1 LEGEER
7 RSVGQRIAINRDGV
21 FKLDDRAYRIP
32 GTFSRRP
39 VLSYRLLTEPLQAS
53 PSLKPLTAEQRI
65 DTRKYLLWRAAA
77 CLIPEFRETD
87 PKSLSLADLDHLH
100 EWIARHRPELFAS

>member
-1 LEGEER
+1 M
-7 RSVGQRIAINRDGV
+7 GQRIAITREGV

-32 GTFSRRP
+32 WTFSRQL
-39 VLSYRLLTEPLQAS
+39 VQSYRVLTEPLEAS

-65 DTRKYLLWRAAA
+65 NTRKYLLWRAAA

-87 PKSLSLADLDHLH
+87 PKSLSLADLDRLH
-100 EWIARHRPELFAS
+100 EWITRHHPELFAS

>member
-1 LEGEER
+1 
-7 RSVGQRIAINRDGV
+7 VGQRIAINRDGV

-32 GTFSRRP
+32 WTFSRRA

-53 PSLKPLTAEQRI
+53 PRLKPLTAEQRI

-87 PKSLSLADLDHLH
+87 PKSLSLADVDRLH
-100 EWIARHRPELFAS
+100 EWMARHRPELFAS

>member
-1 LEGEER
+1 M
-7 RSVGQRIAINRDGV
+7 GQRIAINRDGV

-32 GTFSRRP
+32 WKFSRRP
-39 VLSYRLLTEPLQAS
+39 VLSYRVLTEPLQLS
-53 PSLKPLTAEQRI
+53 PGLKPLTAEQRI
-65 DTRKYLLWRAAA
+65 ITRKYFLWRAVA

-87 PKSLSLADLDHLH
+87 PKSLSLADLDRLH

>member
-1 LEGEER
+1 M
-7 RSVGQRIAINRDGV
+7 GQRIAINRDGV

-32 GTFSRRP
+32 WTFSRRA
-39 VLSYRLLTEPLQAS
+39 VQSYRLLTEPLQAS
-53 PSLKPLTAEQRI
+53 PRLKQLTAEQRI

-77 CLIPEFRETD
+77 NLIPEFRETD
-87 PKSLSLADLDHLH
+87 PKSLSLADVDRLH